1 MTAAGVIATGI
12 TSDPSLILS
21 GTAEA
26 NSQITL
32 TRIGVGILGSTMADA
47 NGTWSFDYTG
57 TVLPEGQHTFT
68 AIGTDFAGNTSGASA
83 IFSVIIDTSSP
94 AAPVINAIM
103 DDTGASSIDR
113 ITNDARLFLAGIA
126 EANSIVELTRV
137 GEGVIGTTLA
147 DGNGAWIFDY
157 TQTALPEGTHRFT
170 ALRDGRRGEC

>member
-1 MTAAGVIATGI
+1 MPTDLVLQLYRDGFAGRPAHFHG
-12 TSDPSLILS
+12 DR
-21 GTAEA
+21 
-26 NSQITL
+26 N
-32 TRIGVGILGSTMADA
+32 R
-47 NGTWSFDYTG
+47 
-57 TVLPEGQHTFT
+57 
-68 AIGTDFAGNTSGASA
+68 FAGNTSGEPA

-157 TQTALPEGTHRFT
+157 TQTALPEGTRT
-170 ALRDGRRGEC
+170 ASPPAQQTPRGMLVWIPRRLMS